1 METLDHVRT
10 MIHHNDWMTSIDLRN
25 AFFHVQMQHDE
36 MKHLGFVA
44 LGQRWRF
51 RTMPFGTSDAPY
63 TFTKLDDLILVAPTR
78 HEALKHTQWAVRL
91 LQLLGFH
98 INDEKSQLTPVQ
110 RIDHLGFELNTA
122 DNTIRLPH
130 KKLHAIE
137 KDARRVERAASADTL
152 TIRQLAGLLGKLVA
166 AAPAVPALMMRRH
179 ALQRD
184 VDYCLR
190 RARGRWDGRATL
202 SRTTRRELRWL
213 RSPAL
218 RRANHALL
226 IVPPPD
232 VTLTTDAGPDGYGA
246 VLEYD
251 GTVETTHAHWSED
264 ERAWSSNLK
273 ETEAIVR
280 GFFAFRH
287 IIKHSTH
294 LHIASDNTTAL
305 SYVRRQGGRLHH
317 LARAAEPLTRAVHRW
332 RVHLTSSHIPGEENG
347 VADELSRRQHDRHDW
362 ALHPDAFALVE
373 RHYGAVEFD
382 WFASSANAKHRR
394 YATRRP
400 DARAERVGAFRA
412 DWSQVAHNYWCPPTP
427 LLARTVRKIADD
439 GAHGVIIVPRWLA
452 QVWWAPLARMMR
464 ATPLL
469 LNSHVAR
476 PIVPS
481 RAGHPMQNGVDPPM
495 LAVLV

>member
-1 METLDHVRT
+1 VAA
-10 MIHHNDWMTSIDLRN
+10 ITS
-25 AFFHVQMQHDE
+25 
-36 MKHLGFVA
+36 VA
-44 LGQRWRF
+44 ARKPR
-51 RTMPFGTSDAPY
+51 
-63 TFTKLDDLILVAPTR
+63 
-78 HEALKHTQWAVRL
+78 
-91 LQLLGFH
+91 
-98 INDEKSQLTPVQ
+98 
-110 RIDHLGFELNTA
+110 TA
-122 DNTIRLPH
+122 D
-130 KKLHAIE
+130 
-137 KDARRVERAASADTL
+137 S
-152 TIRQLAGLLGKLVA
+152 A
-166 AAPAVPALMMRRH
+166 AAR
-179 ALQRD
+179 RD
-184 VDYCLR
+184 VDDRRRTGRLR
-190 RARGRWDGRATL
+190 SRARVRRHGRDDARALERGRA
-202 SRTTRRELRWL
+202 R
-213 RSPAL
+213 
-218 RRANHALL
+218 
-226 IVPPPD
+226 
-232 VTLTTDAGPDGYGA
+232 
-246 VLEYD
+246 LEQQ
-251 GTVETTHAHWSED
+251 
-264 ERAWSSNLK
+264 
-273 ETEAIVR
+273 
-280 GFFAFRH
+280 
-287 IIKHSTH
+287 
-294 LHIASDNTTAL
+294 HIASDNTTAL

-332 RVHLTSSHIPGEENG
+332 RVHLTTSHIPGEENG